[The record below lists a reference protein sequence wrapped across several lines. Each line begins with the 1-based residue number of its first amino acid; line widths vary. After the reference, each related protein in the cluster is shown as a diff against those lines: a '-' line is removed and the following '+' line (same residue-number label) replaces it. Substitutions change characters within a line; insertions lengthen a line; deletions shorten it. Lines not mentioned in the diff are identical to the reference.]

1 MAPAKG
7 VTKYS
12 SEFQQ
17 RSLKTVLSEHL
28 RSSGRSGHISI
39 SSVFRVCHKHC
50 NLLGMVSD

>member
-17 RSLKTVLSEHL
+17 QRLKTVLSEHL
-28 RSSGRSGHISI
+28 RSAGHSGHISI

-50 NLLGMVSD
+50 

>member
-17 RSLKTVLSEHL
+17 QRLKTVLSEHL
-28 RSSGRSGHISI
+28 RSAGRSGHISI